1 MDELVCQGRQIGVI
15 MNKKYILFDLDG
27 TLTDPEEGITKSL
40 QHALEFIDIKV
51 EDRSILKRHIGPPL
65 ADGLREFFGLEDGQI
80 EEVIG
85 YFREYF
91 VDKGIFMNYKYEG
104 IEELLDSL
112 VKAGKT
118 LIVATSKPEV
128 LAERILKHFNLDQY
142 FTDICGS
149 NLDETRS
156 KKGEVIA
163 YALEENGIKEKE
175 QVVMIGDRLHDILGA
190 KENGIASIGVLYGFG
205 SREEHVKAGADRIAA
220 NLKELEDILLERG

>member
-1 MDELVCQGRQIGVI
+1 

-40 QHALEFIDIKV
+40 QHALAYIGIKV
-51 EDRSILKRHIGPPL
+51 EDRSILRRHIGPPL
-65 ADGLREFFGLEDGQI
+65 ADGLREFFGLDNGQI

-104 IEELLDSL
+104 VEEVLESL

-205 SREEHVKAGADRIAA
+205 SREEHLEAGADAIAA
-220 NLKELEDILLERG
+220 DFNELKDILLESDS

>member
-1 MDELVCQGRQIGVI
+1 

-40 QHALEFIDIKV
+40 QHALSYIDIKV
-51 EDRSILKRHIGPPL
+51 EDRSILRRHIGPPL
-65 ADGLREFFGLEDGQI
+65 ADGLREFFGLDDGQV

-104 IEELLDSL
+104 VEEVLDSL

-205 SREEHVKAGADRIAA
+205 SREEHLEAGADAIAA
-220 NLKELEDILLERG
+220 DFKELKDILLECDS

>member
-40 QHALEFIDIKV
+40 QHALSFIDIKV

-65 ADGLREFFGLEDGQI
+65 ADGLREFFGLDDGQI

-85 YFREYF
+85 HFREYF

-190 KENGIASIGVLYGFG
+190 KENDIASIGVLYGFG

-220 NLKELEDILLERG
+220 DLKELEDILLERG

>member
-1 MDELVCQGRQIGVI
+1 

-40 QHALEFIDIKV
+40 QHALSFIDIKV

-65 ADGLREFFGLEDGQI
+65 ADGLREFFGLDDGQI

-190 KENGIASIGVLYGFG
+190 KENDIASIGVLYGFG

-220 NLKELEDILLERG
+220 DLKELEDILLERG

>member
-1 MDELVCQGRQIGVI
+1 

-40 QHALEFIDIKV
+40 QHALSYIDIKV
-51 EDRSILKRHIGPPL
+51 EDRSILRRHIGPPL
-65 ADGLREFFGLEDGQI
+65 ADGLREFFGLDDGQI
-80 EEVIG
+80 EEVIS

-104 IEELLDSL
+104 VEEVLDSL

-205 SREEHVKAGADRIAA
+205 SREEHLEAGADAIAA
-220 NLKELEDILLERG
+220 DFKELKDILLESDS

>member
-1 MDELVCQGRQIGVI
+1 

-40 QHALEFIDIKV
+40 QHALAYIGIKV
-51 EDRSILKRHIGPPL
+51 EDRSILRRHIGPPL
-65 ADGLREFFGLEDGQI
+65 ADGLREFFGLDDGQI

-104 IEELLDSL
+104 VEEVLESL

-205 SREEHVKAGADRIAA
+205 SREEHLEAGADAIAA
-220 NLKELEDILLERG
+220 DFNELKDILLESDS

>member
-27 TLTDPEEGITKSL
+27 TLTDPKEGITKSL

>member
-1 MDELVCQGRQIGVI
+1 

-40 QHALEFIDIKV
+40 QHALSYIDIKV
-51 EDRSILKRHIGPPL
+51 EDRSILRRHIGPPL
-65 ADGLREFFGLEDGQI
+65 ADGLREFFGLDDGQI

-104 IEELLDSL
+104 VEEVLDSL

-205 SREEHVKAGADRIAA
+205 SREEHLEAGADAIAA
-220 NLKELEDILLERG
+220 DFNELKDILLESDS

>member
-1 MDELVCQGRQIGVI
+1 

-40 QHALEFIDIKV
+40 QHALAYIGIKV
-51 EDRSILKRHIGPPL
+51 EDRSILRRHIGPPL
-65 ADGLREFFGLEDGQI
+65 ADGLREFFGLDDGQI

-104 IEELLDSL
+104 VEEVLESL

-205 SREEHVKAGADRIAA
+205 SREEHLEAGADAIAA
-220 NLKELEDILLERG
+220 DFKELKDILLESDS

>member
-1 MDELVCQGRQIGVI
+1 MD
-15 MNKKYILFDLDG
+15 KKYILFDLDG

-40 QHALEFIDIKV
+40 QYALAHIDINI

-65 ADGLREFFGLEDGQI
+65 ADGLREYFGLQEQQV

-91 VDKGIFMNYKYEG
+91 LDKGIFMNYKYQG
-104 IEELLDSL
+104 IEELLDNL

-128 LAERILKHFNLDQY
+128 LAERILEHFKLNQY

-149 NLDETRS
+149 NLDDTRS

-163 YALEENGIKEKE
+163 YALEKNKITEKE
-175 QVVMIGDRLHDILGA
+175 QVVMVGDRLHDILGA
-190 KENGIASIGVLYGFG
+190 KENGVASIGVLYGFG
-205 SREEHVKAGADRIAA
+205 SREEHNKAGADRIATDLIE
-220 NLKELEDILLERG
+220 LKDILLGLS

>member
-1 MDELVCQGRQIGVI
+1 

-40 QHALEFIDIKV
+40 QHALSYIDIKV

-65 ADGLREFFGLEDGQI
+65 ADGLREFFDLDDNQI

-128 LAERILKHFNLDQY
+128 LAERILKHFNLEQY

-163 YALEENGIKEKE
+163 YALEENGIKEKD

-205 SREEHVKAGADRIAA
+205 SRDEHLEAGADEIAA
-220 NLKELEDILLERG
+220 DLKELKDILLECDR

>member
-1 MDELVCQGRQIGVI
+1 

-40 QHALEFIDIKV
+40 QHALSYIDIKV
-51 EDRSILKRHIGPPL
+51 EDRSILRRHIGPPL
-65 ADGLREFFGLEDGQI
+65 ADGLREFFGLDSGQI

-104 IEELLDSL
+104 VEEVLDSL

-205 SREEHVKAGADRIAA
+205 SREEHLEAGADAIAA
-220 NLKELEDILLERG
+220 DFKELKDILLECDS

>member
-1 MDELVCQGRQIGVI
+1 

-40 QHALEFIDIKV
+40 QHALAYIGIKV
-51 EDRSILKRHIGPPL
+51 EDRSILRRHIGPPL
-65 ADGLREFFGLEDGQI
+65 ADGLREFFGLDDGQI

-104 IEELLDSL
+104 VEEVLDSL

-205 SREEHVKAGADRIAA
+205 SREEHLEAGADAIAA
-220 NLKELEDILLERG
+220 DFKELKDILLESDS

>member
-1 MDELVCQGRQIGVI
+1 

-40 QHALEFIDIKV
+40 QHALAYIGIKV
-51 EDRSILKRHIGPPL
+51 EDRSILRRHIGPPL
-65 ADGLREFFGLEDGQI
+65 ADGLREFFGLDDGQI
-80 EEVIG
+80 EEVIS

-104 IEELLDSL
+104 VEEVLDSL

-205 SREEHVKAGADRIAA
+205 SREEHLEAGADAIAA
-220 NLKELEDILLERG
+220 DFKELKDILLESDS

>member
-1 MDELVCQGRQIGVI
+1 

-27 TLTDPEEGITKSL
+27 TITDPEEGITKSL
-40 QHALEFIDIKV
+40 QHALSYIGIKV

-65 ADGLREFFGLEDGQI
+65 AGGLREYFGLDDSQI

-85 YFREYF
+85 YYREYF
-91 VDKGIFMNYKYEG
+91 ADKGIFMNYKYEG
-104 IEELLDSL
+104 IEEFLDSL

-118 LIVATSKPEV
+118 LIVATSKPEIF
-128 LAERILKHFNLDQY
+128 AERILKHFNLEQY

-163 YALEENGIKEKE
+163 YALEENGIKEKD

-205 SREEHVKAGADRIAA
+205 SRDELLEAGADKIAA
-220 NLKELEDILLERG
+220 DLNELKDILLACDH

>member
-1 MDELVCQGRQIGVI
+1 

-40 QHALEFIDIKV
+40 QHALSYIDIKV
-51 EDRSILKRHIGPPL
+51 EDRSILRRHIGPPL
-65 ADGLREFFGLEDGQI
+65 ADGLREFFGLDDSQI

-104 IEELLDSL
+104 VEEVLDSL

-205 SREEHVKAGADRIAA
+205 SREEHLEAGADAIAA
-220 NLKELEDILLERG
+220 DFKELKDILLECDS

>member
-1 MDELVCQGRQIGVI
+1 M

-27 TLTDPEEGITKSL
+27 TITDPEEGITKSL
-40 QHALEFIDIKV
+40 QYALSHIGIKV

-65 ADGLREFFGLEDGQI
+65 AGGLREFFGLDDIQI

-85 YFREYF
+85 YYREYF
-91 VDKGIFMNYKYEG
+91 VDKGIFMNIKYEG
-104 IEELLDSL
+104 IEELLESL
-112 VKAGKT
+112 VKAGKI
-118 LIVATSKPEV
+118 LIVATSKPEIF
-128 LAERILKHFNLDQY
+128 AERIFKHFNLEQY

-163 YALEENGIKEKE
+163 YALEENGIKEKD

-205 SREEHVKAGADRIAA
+205 SRDELLEAGADKIAA
-220 NLKELEDILLERG
+220 DLNELKDILLECDR

>member
-1 MDELVCQGRQIGVI
+1 

-40 QHALEFIDIKV
+40 QHALAYIGIKV
-51 EDRSILKRHIGPPL
+51 EDRSILRRHIGPPL
-65 ADGLREFFGLEDGQI
+65 ADGLREFFGLDDGQI

-104 IEELLDSL
+104 VEEVLESL

-205 SREEHVKAGADRIAA
+205 SREEHLEAGADAIAA
-220 NLKELEDILLERG
+220 DFKELIDILLESDS